1 MEGKEQQKDTEVLLL
16 DIMYMVISR
25 VMHFSSTNR
34 TNPASKDSL
43 TCFNNSEKIRNY
55 KNKHHHFLSTEGYNT
70 SSNVVHYAIDL
81 PEKAKINIFV
91 PDT

>member
-16 DIMYMVISR
+16 VIMYMVISQ
-25 VMHFSSTNR
+25 VMHYFSTNR
-34 TNPASKDSL
+34 TNPATKDSL

-70 SSNVVHYAIDL
+70 SSNVVHYICNRFA
-81 PEKAKINIFV
+81 
-91 PDT
+91 